1 MSGRGASGAVLTEIA
16 APANRPLHLVEAA
29 FDPGDGGT
37 VYLSDS
43 YRTIVWGGNSY
54 VAMGHFLNFSSLEES
69 RELKLTQAQ
78 IQLSAVDQVWISSL
92 INRQY
97 IARTLTI
104 RKAFLDGN
112 EGVIVDPF
120 PILVGQMDAPLV
132 SEDPT
137 SGQCVIT
144 LQAASYGVDIEAPAG
159 IHTNMAEH
167 QALFPGDLG
176 LQFAA
181 QTAGLAAGRL
191 VHWGKPSPF
200 PVLGPG
206 FPGGSGGRPGQL

>member
-1 MSGRGASGAVLTEIA
+1 
-16 APANRPLHLVEAA
+16 
-29 FDPGDGGT
+29 
-37 VYLSDS
+37 
-43 YRTIVWGGNSY
+43 
-54 VAMGHFLNFSSLEES
+54 
-69 RELKLTQAQ
+69 
-78 IQLSAVDQVWISSL
+78 VWISYL

-104 RKAFLDGN
+104 RKAFLDAN
-112 EGVIVDPF
+112 EAVIVDPF

-137 SGQCVIT
+137 NGQCTIT
-144 LQAASYGVDIEAPAG
+144 LQAVSYGVDIEAPAG

-191 VHWGKPSPF
+191 VHWGRPSPF
-200 PVLGPG
+200 PVVGPG
-206 FPGGSGGRPGQL
+206 VPGGGGGAGSLPVKF